1 MWLQGRVWCVTL
13 VIFFSLLLSFP
24 CVPPCLFFDSPSLSE
39 ARTCPDSVFAM
50 RLGVCGSHAMR
61 PASGK
66 ALYPWA
72 CSETVDLDS
81 ISLSHALVVVVFCW
95 RLLLKV
101 ALSAHVLSTCAD
113 LCIHVVLMLFE
124 SLQQSPRKMFG
135 LWWVVGTLLDPPPSM
150 VRKHL
155 FSEHE
160 EEQLRNAGRL
170 VSASF

>member
-1 MWLQGRVWCVTL
+1 MSRL
-13 VIFFSLLLSFP
+13 VIFFLSSSSLSRAS
-24 CVPPCLFFDSPSLSE
+24 PPRLFFDSPYISE

-72 CSETVDLDS
+72 CGETVDLDS
-81 ISLSHALVVVVFCW
+81 ISLAHALVVVVFSW

-113 LCIHVVLMLFE
+113 LCINVVLMLFE
-124 SLQQSPRKMFG
+124 SLQQSPR
-135 LWWVVGTLLDPPPSM
+135 VVGTLLDPPPSM

-155 FSEHE
+155 FSEHK
-160 EEQLRNAGRL
+160 EEQLWNAGRL